1 MVKQTKLLE
10 IGHVINGE
18 HIYEGETLIVENKF
32 TNEHLATIYCA
43 DEEMV
48 KKAVTNAKE
57 TFQNIKLSAQD
68 RYEILSKA
76 ANILRR
82 RKEELAL
89 SLTREVGKSLKDSY
103 VEIDRGIET
112 LIISA
117 EESRRIFG
125 QGVPLPNK
133 TMEEKK
139 LAYTVRVPVGV
150 VAAIT
155 PFNLPFTLAIHKIA
169 PAIAAGN
176 TVVLKS
182 AELAPITVAQIIDI
196 FKEAGLPNGFINL
209 VNGYGHKTGEYLL
222 HDERINMYTFT
233 GSVGV
238 GTHIKNSV
246 GVRKVT
252 LELGS
257 NSPNIIHKDAED
269 LKNIAQLCATRG
281 LATLNGQACISVQR
295 IYAHKDIFAEFE
307 QYLTDAARALVVGNP
322 EEVTTDV
329 GPLISERQA
338 ERVESWIEE
347 AVVNGAIVVTGGKRN
362 RAFIEPTI
370 LKNLTPSMKVV
381 CEEIFGPVI
390 SLIEYEEIDEVI
402 KEANNSKFGLQAGLF
417 TSDLNFVMRASA
429 ELEFGGVIVNDVST
443 YRSDWQ
449 PYGGV
454 KDSGLG
460 KEGPIYAIKEM
471 TDEKVIIINY
481 N

>member
-1 MVKQTKLLE
+1 M
-10 IGHVINGE
+10 GHVINGE
-18 HIYEGETLIVENKF
+18 RIFQGETLIVENKF
-32 TNEHLATIYCA
+32 TNEQLAKVYCA
-43 DEEMV
+43 DEELV
-48 KKAVTNAKE
+48 KKAVTSAHE
-57 TFQNIKLSAQD
+57 TFRNIKLSAQQ

-76 ANILRR
+76 ATILRR

-89 SLTREVGKSLKDSY
+89 SLTREVGKSLQDSY

-125 QGVPLPNK
+125 EGVPLPNK
-133 TMEEKK
+133 TIEEKK
-139 LAYTVRVPVGV
+139 LAYTVRVPVGI

-155 PFNLPFTLAIHKIA
+155 PFNLPFTLAMHKIA

-196 FKEAGLPNGFINL
+196 FEEAGLPNGFINL

-222 HDERINMYTFT
+222 HDDRINMYTFT

-257 NSPNIIHKDAED
+257 NSPNIIHKDAQN
-269 LKNIAQLCATRG
+269 LRSIAQLCAKRG

-307 QYLTDAARALVVGNP
+307 EYLKEAAQALSVGNP
-322 EEVTTDV
+322 EDPATDV

-338 ERVESWIEE
+338 ERVESWIKE
-347 AVVNGAIVVTGGKRN
+347 AVTEGAIVVTGGKRD

-370 LKNLTPSMKVV
+370 LKNLKPTMKVV

-390 SLIEYEEIDEVI
+390 SLLEYAEIDEVI

-417 TSDLNFVMRASA
+417 TTDLNLVMRASA

-471 TDEKVIIINY
+471 TDEKVVIINY